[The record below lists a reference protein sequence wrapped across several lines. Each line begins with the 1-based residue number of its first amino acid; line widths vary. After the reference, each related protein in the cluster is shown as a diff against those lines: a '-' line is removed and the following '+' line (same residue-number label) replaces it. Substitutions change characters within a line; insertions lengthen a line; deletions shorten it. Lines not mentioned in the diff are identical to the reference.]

1 MPSTTNGAAA
11 SRGARAGSGGGP
23 ELLAAK
29 LRIPQLGLPMLRRR
43 RVMDLIDQAAG
54 HRLTVVSGPAGAGKT
69 VACRAWASA
78 PRPGHRVAWLTLDGE
93 DRDPARFW
101 AYVQAALTPVMPGGS
116 VVPAVAGEAAGAF
129 ALRLAEAAQLLTEP
143 VTLVLDDV
151 HELTGGPVVEG
162 LDQLIRH
169 APPTLRLILSGRCP
183 PPLQLARLRLSG
195 DVADVTPADLA
206 CRTEEADAYFAMLGL
221 DVQPHVRDE
230 VLRRTEG
237 WMAGL
242 RLAAM
247 TAAGQQ
253 QESAAGGPI
262 PGDTVPGGTVTGISG
277 DEPLVT
283 DYLSDEVL
291 GRQPPETRMFMLR
304 TSVTDRISG
313 DLADALTGQPGGA
326 RTLDRLSRENSF
338 VETVGHEQGIY
349 RYHPLLRD
357 VLAAERARQIPQEVP
372 VLLARAARW
381 HAAQDQG
388 IDALRCAA
396 QAGDWDYAVH
406 LLAEAGTAALIRN
419 GAQALDE
426 VLALFPAERRAS
438 DAAVAAALTAVMLW
452 TGDPDGAEHHLETA
466 ARALGRCSPAERRLL
481 EPWLAALRVM
491 QAASSSS
498 ADPGLLARGWALAE
512 QGQAIAGT
520 RPENRALGLLWFALG
535 AARLRRWEIGAARYA
550 LNHACR
556 QLTAGGFTELCA
568 RARGWQALAEAW
580 YGDLAAAEK
589 ALGEQRAS
597 APGGDPRIP
606 GGEPGTSCLAV
617 LGSAQMSLARD
628 DLAAVR
634 KLLDDCGEQEA
645 RMAQLPGEPDL
656 AAVCGL
662 LRARTAL
669 ADGDATGARA
679 MMLRL
684 RDTSAPGDPPLERI
698 LTLLDCEI
706 AVRAGDAVQAR
717 MMLAPLT
724 SGPEADRADTRL
736 LLGQLLLSE
745 ADFRAAIDAVAP
757 IIDGTA
763 DELTIHGKIAALL
776 VAAVASRRAGLTETA
791 AELLQQA
798 LALAEP
804 DNAYRVFLDAGQP
817 ARSAITVLIPPTS
830 SSAGFASRILE
841 RFDTQLPHA
850 AGVPEQA
857 AVQLT
862 DSELAVLRFL
872 PSHLTNQE
880 IAEALFLSVNTVKT
894 HLRAAYRK
902 LGVASRRAAI
912 ARARRLD
919 LLLFRL
925 CSTASALPPLLR
937 PASGYGA
944 GAAANPE
951 ELQRQYGQHNAVEQ
965 QPCRQHGEQQH
976 QRYGRPEQHDR
987 AGRDAEQAG
996 DHTEATPRERAGR
1009 RGHSQVGDPVND
1021 PERAEQK
1028 REQEDRLVVVAQ
1040 AEQASDHGDD
1050 ADDHVAGPGG
1060 PTGAPRGET
1069 LHEPE
1074 EPADHQ
1080 RHAQQDGHSRQR
1092 GPGPDEQY
1100 HADSKHPECCQEHH
1114 GPGLAGEPHDA
1125 GRQAPV
1131 SGRDA
1136 GLVRHPG
1143 RRLVTAA
1150 VSGRLLARDH
1160 GLSLVA
1166 RRSGLAGPGR

>member
-1 MPSTTNGAAA
+1 MPSTTNGAVAA
-11 SRGARAGSGGGP
+11 RAARAGSGDRP
-23 ELLAAK
+23 ELLADK
-29 LRIPQLGLPMLRRR
+29 LRIPQLGLPVLRRR

-78 PRPGHRVAWLTLDGE
+78 PRAAHQVAWLTLDGE

-101 AYVQAALTPVMPGGS
+101 AYVQAALTSVMPDGS
-116 VVPAVAGEAAGAF
+116 GVPAVAGQAAGAF
-129 ALRLAEAAQLLTEP
+129 ALHLAEAAQLLTEP

-169 APPTLRLILSGRCP
+169 APPALRLILSGRCP

-206 CRTEEADAYFAMLGL
+206 CRAEEADAYFAMLGL
-221 DVQPHVRDE
+221 DVPPPARDE

-247 TAAGQQ
+247 TASGQ
-253 QESAAGGPI
+253 QESAPDGLV
-262 PGDTVPGGTVTGISG
+262 TGGTVTGISG

-304 TSVTDRISG
+304 TSVTDRTSG

-338 VETVGHEQGIY
+338 VEAVGHDQGIY

-381 HAAQDQG
+381 HAAQDQA

-396 QAGDWDYAVH
+396 QAADWEYAAH
-406 LLAEAGTAALIRN
+406 LLAEAGTAALIRS
-419 GAQALDE
+419 GAPALEE

-452 TGDPDGAEHHLETA
+452 TGDPDGAAHHLDTA

-481 EPWLAALRVM
+481 DPWLAALRVM

-556 QLTAGGFTELCA
+556 QLTAGGFGELCA

-597 APGGDPRIP
+597 TPSGDPRAP

-617 LGSAQMSLARD
+617 LGSAQVSLARD

-645 RMAQLPGEPDL
+645 RLAQLPGEPDL

-662 LRARTAL
+662 LRARAAL

-679 MMLRL
+679 MVLRL
-684 RDTSAPGDPPLERI
+684 RDTSAPDDPPLQRI
-698 LTLLDCEI
+698 LTLLACEI
-706 AVRAGDAVQAR
+706 AVRGGDTVQAR
-717 MMLAPLT
+717 MMLEPLA
-724 SGPEADRADTRL
+724 GAPEADRADTRL
-736 LLGQLLLSE
+736 LRGQLLLSE
-745 ADFRAAIDAVAP
+745 ADFPAAIEAVAP

-817 ARSAITVLIPPTS
+817 ARSAITVLVPPTS

-902 LGVASRRAAI
+902 LGVTSRRAAI

-919 LLLFRL
+919 LL
-925 CSTASALPPLLR
+925 
-937 PASGYGA
+937 
-944 GAAANPE
+944 
-951 ELQRQYGQHNAVEQ
+951 
-965 QPCRQHGEQQH
+965 
-976 QRYGRPEQHDR
+976 
-987 AGRDAEQAG
+987 
-996 DHTEATPRERAGR
+996 
-1009 RGHSQVGDPVND
+1009 
-1021 PERAEQK
+1021 
-1028 REQEDRLVVVAQ
+1028 
-1040 AEQASDHGDD
+1040 
-1050 ADDHVAGPGG
+1050 
-1060 PTGAPRGET
+1060 
-1069 LHEPE
+1069 
-1074 EPADHQ
+1074 
-1080 RHAQQDGHSRQR
+1080 
-1092 GPGPDEQY
+1092 
-1100 HADSKHPECCQEHH
+1100 
-1114 GPGLAGEPHDA
+1114 
-1125 GRQAPV
+1125 
-1131 SGRDA
+1131 
-1136 GLVRHPG
+1136 
-1143 RRLVTAA
+1143 
-1150 VSGRLLARDH
+1150 
-1160 GLSLVA
+1160 
-1166 RRSGLAGPGR
+1166 